1 MSWSKVKQ
9 QLEGFLSPALQGKV
23 EYRATSY
30 RYVPDKAGQCYLT
43 VNKKNVL
50 QMNDP
55 TNRIRWYQS
64 EQEIKQDA
72 SIQIPISKEEL
83 DALRE
88 ETQGN
93 VPEERLQVIAR
104 GRKIGVLAKELM
116 TAQSALSKSNFMV
129 VATKFLATSIEE
141 SLESDDILLNVL
153 ALIDRRVGKKRILNI
168 SEKVKLKHPIVQ
180 YFYAI
185 RVNTI

>member
-9 QLEGFLSPALQGKV
+9 QLESFLSPALQGKV
-23 EYRATSY
+23 EYRSTSY

-64 EQEIKQDA
+64 EQEIKQDP
-72 SIQIPISKEEL
+72 SIQIPISMEEL

-93 VPEERLQVIAR
+93 VPEDRLKVIAR
-104 GRKIGVLAKELM
+104 GRKIGFLAKELM
-116 TAQSALSKSNFMV
+116 TAQSVLSKSNFMV

-153 ALIDRRVGKKRILNI
+153 AIIDRRVGKKRILNM